1 MFFRRAFLGS
11 MKDMF
16 HRKEFLAVLT
26 ASVSIFCAAAAL
38 DFAVYLFGQDVMNL
52 DPAWSYWGAFG
63 YAGSAGRVHSHFIQW
78 ATDIFVIMLLPFLSS
93 FPYAGSYHDQSRGGV
108 LKILMPRTGR
118 KNYFLANYLTAF
130 LGGFLIIFIPLVVTQ
145 GVLCAALPLHSSYNM
160 VAYTAVTDEGPSPY
174 LLFRSVYL
182 NHPYLYNLLWSLI
195 PALAGG
201 CFAMI
206 SLSVSLFYRKNRL
219 LILAAPGIAWILVWF
234 LNSYLPNSPG
244 NFVFLLC
251 PDNQF
256 HFPGPALLVL
266 FAALLA
272 IPLVALLVKI
282 RFKKDEL

>member
-1 MFFRRAFLGS
+1 MNFRRVFSRSLR
-11 MKDMF
+11 DMLY
-16 HRKEFLAVLT
+16 RKEFLAVFT
-26 ASVSIFCAAAAL
+26 ASVSIFCVAAAL
-38 DFAVYLFGQDVMNL
+38 DFGVYLYGQDVMNL

-63 YAGSAGRVHSHFIQW
+63 YKGGGGPVHSHFIQW
-78 ATDIFVIMLLPFLSS
+78 ATDIFVIMLLPFLSA
-93 FPYAGSYHDQSRGGV
+93 FAYAGSYYDQSRGGV

-118 KNYFLANYLTAF
+118 KNYFLANYLTVF

-145 GVLCAALPLHSSYNM
+145 GLLCAALPLYSSYNT

-201 CFAMI
+201 CFAMM
-206 SLSVSLFYRKNRL
+206 SLSVSLFYRKSRL
-219 LILAAPGIAWILVWF
+219 LVLAAPGIAWILSWY
-234 LNSYLPNSPG
+234 LNSYLPNRPG
-244 NFVFLLC
+244 NFVFLLS

-256 HFPGPALLVL
+256 HSLGPALLAL
-266 FAALLA
+266 FVVLLA
-272 IPLVALLVKI
+272 IPLAALLVKL